1 MKRREFLTVGTM
13 GLMTLMVS
21 VYGLSKVFGESNGA
35 GQGAQSSKSSAGG
48 DNMKLLVIT
57 SSPHPKNES
66 TDS

>member
-21 VYGLSKVFGESNGA
+21 GYGLSKVFGESNGA

-48 DNMKLLVIT
+48 DNMK
-57 SSPHPKNES
+57 
-66 TDS
+66 